1 MVQLIFYKHK
11 SRMSANPIEASI
23 DQAISQIRRVPQMVE
38 KNPELI
44 STFNMQ
50 SIEEK
55 VSALY
60 NEVQTAL
67 SSLDN
72 AIETAM
78 FTDMID
84 GLMADDNGTAL
95 KHFGKQ
101 GKYVRSA
108 VTTLKKTLATIA
120 KTNKSPSSK
129 SPILHAEKLAGP
141 FWNVFNKYYDGLKV
155 YRQGSRGYDS
165 ETVINLL
172 KREIGFSATLAVL
185 SVIRILETTP
195 ATSTMAASDWY
206 LDVVPIVESLQ
217 IRTTLK
223 QAFKKAVL
231 KHIDRSI
238 VVETKKGNSYIN
250 ILWDTSR
257 KAKERRDILQG
268 DADFNSILKKHLPS
282 YKWEEEGGL
291 LRITWDNTST
301 LLCNFNMLQ
310 YNWYD
315 EETQKEYNESDLKN
329 KISSIATKMITVL
342 KRNHPLGIN
351 TPLEHLREQMQSISG
366 KSLEEFIAEND
377 EVTHASVRHKLL
389 VEYANLILKQL
400 DVMEKKK
407 TPVSVTRKSKSSMS

>member
-1 MVQLIFYKHK
+1 
-11 SRMSANPIEASI
+11 MSANPIEAII
-23 DQAISQIRRVPQMVE
+23 DQAIAQIRRVPQMVE

-67 SSLDN
+67 TNLDN

-78 FTDMID
+78 FTDMIE

-101 GKYVRSA
+101 GKDIRSA
-108 VTTLKKTLATIA
+108 VSTLKKTLATIA
-120 KTNKSPSSK
+120 TTNKSPNSK
-129 SPILHAEKLAGP
+129 SPIQHPEKLAGP

-165 ETVINLL
+165 ETAINLL
-172 KREIGFSATLAVL
+172 KRESGFSATLAVL
-185 SVIRILETTP
+185 SLIRILETTP
-195 ATSTMAASDWY
+195 ATSTMAASEWY

-231 KHIDRSI
+231 KHINGSI
-238 VVETKKGNSYIN
+238 VVQTKTGNSDIN

-257 KAKERRDILQG
+257 KAKERGDILQG
-268 DADFNSILKKHLPS
+268 DPDFNSILKKHLPS
-282 YKWEEEGGL
+282 YKWEEDGGL

-301 LLCNFNMLQ
+301 LLCDFNMLQ
-310 YNWYD
+310 YIWYD

-329 KISSIATKMITVL
+329 EISNTATKMITVL
-342 KRNHPLGIN
+342 KRNHPLSIN
-351 TPLEHLREQMQSISG
+351 TPLEQLRERMQSISG
-366 KSLEEFIAEND
+366 QSLTEFIDENV

-389 VEYANLILKQL
+389 VEYAKLILKQL

-407 TPVSVTRKSKSSMS
+407 TSASRTRKSTTTKTVSAVGGRG